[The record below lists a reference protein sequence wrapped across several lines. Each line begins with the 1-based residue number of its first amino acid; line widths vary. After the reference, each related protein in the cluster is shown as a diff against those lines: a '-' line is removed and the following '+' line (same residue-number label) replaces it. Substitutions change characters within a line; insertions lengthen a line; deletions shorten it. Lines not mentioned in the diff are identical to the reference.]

1 MADTDVLTGQSVR
14 TGHADAVPLPVSHV
28 PLEDLRHGLGQEGF
42 TRGREPAHEL
52 PIGVD
57 P

>member
-28 PLEDLRHGLGQEGF
+28 PLEDLRHGLGQERF